1 MSTDNMPITP
11 EPSHAT
17 KVAYYIDY
25 FLSGNQTMTFPGTL
39 HVAVLGDL
47 SPDRAPARG
56 HLKSITPEEQRHA
69 LVLAIGR
76 AITNGQS
83 DDELTRWRHLLLST
97 IVTFTKYDTDDDLF
111 WAATNQRESVGAQY
125 EVVYYS
131 TVGRWLNHTHL
142 HVSYLV
148 VCTRTL
154 STPMVINSCR
164 ARSRGS
170 SS

>member
-1 MSTDNMPITP
+1 M
-11 EPSHAT
+11 A
-17 KVAYYIDY
+17 
-25 FLSGNQTMTFPGTL
+25 FPGTL

-47 SPDRAPARG
+47 SPDRVAARG

-69 LVLAIGR
+69 LVLVIGR

-83 DDELTRWRHLLLST
+83 NDELVRWRRLLLST
-97 IVTFTKYDTDDDLF
+97 IVTFTKFDTDDDLC

-131 TVGRWLNHTHL
+131 TVDRRLKCTHVHPIFSL
-142 HVSYLV
+142 VSIHLP
-148 VCTRTL
+148 L
-154 STPMVINSCR
+154 FIHSCPT
-164 ARSRGS
+164 RSRGS